1 MKSASS
7 EVTERTT
14 IDVVGMLI
22 LALSPK
28 MVIAFILVS
37 EKSKSQLLL

>member
-14 IDVVGMLI
+14 IDLAGMLI

-28 MVIAFILVS
+28 TVIDFILMFK
-37 EKSKSQLLL
+37 KSKPQLLV